1 MNKYYLDNVQINIL
15 IVVAGI
21 INFCIMMLLY
31 YSVYYIMPYDG
42 MVKQIT
48 EVIITGLIILYG
60 AWVIFIRAGWRR
72 SVCYTLTPDVLRIKS
87 GVILSSVIYVRLA
100 EISQIVKL
108 KIPVFYSKN
117 LNFILIN
124 VAGKRVILELL
135 SDRDMEEIYNTL
147 ANVHVNKEEK

>member
-21 INFCIMMLLY
+21 ISFCIIALLY
-31 YSVYYIMPYDG
+31 YYVYYIMPYDG
-42 MVKQIT
+42 MIKQIT

-87 GVILSSVIYVRLA
+87 GVILSSVIYVRLE

-124 VAGKRVILELL
+124 VAGKRVILGLL
-135 SDRDMEEIYNTL
+135 SDRDMEVIYNKL
-147 ANVHVNKEEK
+147 ANVHVNKEDK

>member
-1 MNKYYLDNVQINIL
+1 MNKYYLDNIQINIL

-21 INFCIMMLLY
+21 INICIITLLY
-31 YSVYYIMPYDG
+31 YYMYYIMPYDG

-108 KIPVFYSKN
+108 KIPVFYSIN

-135 SDRDMEEIYNTL
+135 SDRDMEAIYNKL
-147 ANVHVNKEEK
+147 ANVCVNKEEK

>member
-15 IVVAGI
+15 LVVAGVINICI
-21 INFCIMMLLY
+21 ITLIY
-31 YSVYYIMPYDG
+31 YCLYYIMPYDG

-87 GVILSSVIYVRLA
+87 GVILSSIIYVRFA

-124 VAGKRVILELL
+124 VAGKRVILGLL
-135 SDRDMEEIYNTL
+135 SDRDMEVIYNKL
-147 ANVHVNKEEK
+147 ANVHVNKEDK

>member
-15 IVVAGI
+15 IVVAGVINICI
-21 INFCIMMLLY
+21 ITLLY
-31 YSVYYIMPYDG
+31 YSAYYIMPYDG

-87 GVILSSVIYVRLA
+87 GVILSSVIFVRLA

-108 KIPVFYSKN
+108 KIPVLYSKN

-147 ANVHVNKEEK
+147 ANVRVNKEEK